1 MSRALEKMST
11 SSAPPSASSEQLK
24 QIDETL
30 RALIDTMRN
39 QSERLKK
46 IEEEQ
51 ARVASAL
58 SSQSSTSTISLP
70 DSLTSDVDAIKLTL
84 NKQSEMLAALS
95 ETVSDKR
102 VVKQSDGS
110 VVSGS
115 ELQAHSMMKTLS
127 AELAR
132 MTSSLNNLTA
142 SVKAKSNV
150 TLNAE
155 KVAEVVSRRVTEHF
169 DQAVDVPM
177 QGLRSD
183 LEGLRSEMGALG
195 NEKLAEVEKSVEGSL
210 KYLNDAR
217 RNIEDI
223 ERRVTFVG
231 IGRLTLATLPVFA
244 SLLIVGGLV
253 WGLGTMLGIGPV
265 FSWAWASFA
274 AASIWWHKVLIALAT
289 LGGAAGFIW
298 LVLRLARWI
307 YDELG

>member
-70 DSLTSDVDAIKLTL
+70 DSLTSDIDAIKLTL

-253 WGLGTMLGIGPV
+253 WSLGTMLGIGPV

>member
-1 MSRALEKMST
+1 
-11 SSAPPSASSEQLK
+11 
-24 QIDETL
+24 
-30 RALIDTMRN
+30 MR
-39 QSERLKK
+39 S
-46 IEEEQ
+46 
-51 ARVASAL
+51 
-58 SSQSSTSTISLP
+58 
-70 DSLTSDVDAIKLTL
+70 KLTR
-84 NKQSEMLAALS
+84 
-95 ETVSDKR
+95 T
-102 VVKQSDGS
+102 
-110 VVSGS
+110 
-115 ELQAHSMMKTLS
+115 
-127 AELAR
+127 
-132 MTSSLNNLTA
+132 TSSLNNLTA

-155 KVAEVVSRRVTEHF
+155 KV
-169 DQAVDVPM
+169 
-177 QGLRSD
+177 
-183 LEGLRSEMGALG
+183 
-195 NEKLAEVEKSVEGSL
+195 AEVEKSVEGSL

-223 ERRVTFVG
+223 ERRVTFVE